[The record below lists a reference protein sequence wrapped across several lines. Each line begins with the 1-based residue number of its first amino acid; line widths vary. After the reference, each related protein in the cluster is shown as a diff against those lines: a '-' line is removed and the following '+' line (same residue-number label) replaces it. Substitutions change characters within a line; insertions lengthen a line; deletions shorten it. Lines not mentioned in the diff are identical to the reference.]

1 MASRSADEAAMALND
16 EDLKARM
23 NKFVPPTA
31 ELLGQEILEIDSAAG
46 RVKMKFLP
54 IAACR
59 NPMGNIQGGI
69 VVAMLDDAAA
79 FAAIVKSGKRIGIP
93 TIELKTS
100 FFAPARAGVP
110 LYAEGRCIKLGKR
123 IAFMEADLTDE
134 DGTLIARLTT
144 SAIPI
149 EMPDHSQLVERT

>member
-1 MASRSADEAAMALND
+1 MALND
-16 EDLKARM
+16 EDLLARM
-23 NKFVPPTA
+23 NRFVPPTA
-31 ELLGQEILEIDSAAG
+31 AILGQEILEIDSAAG
-46 RVKMKFLP
+46 RVKMKFQP
-54 IAACR
+54 IDACR
-59 NPMGNIQGGI
+59 NPMGNVQGGI

-110 LYAEGRCIKLGKR
+110 LYAEGRCLKLGKR
-123 IAFMEADLTDE
+123 IAFMEADLFDE
-134 DGTLIARLTT
+134 AGTHLARLTT

-149 EMPDHSQLVERT
+149 DMEGPSNLVDRT